1 MVDTKRAGPTTETE
15 SVRELF
21 LMRLRYKEGR
31 LLPLEGNRVL
41 VLDDPDS
48 AYVVFVGTVDIFSV
62 RTEEGEVVSPRRHV
76 ARLEPGQ
83 VFFGMGQDADAV
95 EMRLLASGVV
105 ETRVLRV
112 PQAALR
118 ELAQE
123 PEFADYVAAT
133 LDRWVA
139 ALSASIAVTIPPRE
153 PVQLEA
159 EQRNELQPGQVA
171 LPKEGVLWVRQPGG
185 TSTLADR
192 TDLPAISDA
201 FAVPLSQATWLRA
214 IEPSIVE
221 AVTTPAMLRL
231 DGLWDGLDRFH
242 RLALL
247 AIRSNLAR
255 DEGAERGRLQRKIE
269 ADQAVIG
276 STFAHIASLLNPA
289 AGQQRAAAG
298 GMDALLA
305 ATEMVGRAMGLDLEA
320 ALRPLTSRTEPL
332 TVYGIARA
340 AGIRVREVTLKG
352 EWWRGDSG
360 PLLGFLQTSGQAVAL
375 RPTSPRAYALHDPVA
390 GTVRPVTA
398 DVASTLAST
407 AYVFYRPFPNKK
419 LSLWDLLRFGAFG
432 SRRDLLTVLLMGIGT
447 GVLGLATPLAM
458 QRIFND
464 VIPASDRGQL
474 LAIVFLLIAVG
485 IASALFQVA
494 RSVAVLRLQ
503 VRLDNSIQAALWDRL
518 LSLPAPF
525 FRQYSAG
532 DLVSRAMGIN
542 AIRDLLS
549 SAVSTAF
556 LSALFSSF
564 NLILLFVY
572 DPLLALV
579 ALVLLVLSI
588 GASVLAGYFQ
598 VQYQR
603 QVTEIQGHIAGLALQ
618 IINGLAKFRIIG
630 AEDRAF
636 VLWAERFGEQR
647 RLTYKARMVQNN
659 LAVFNAAYPIITF
672 LTIFAVIAMT
682 RGGGLTTGTF
692 IAFTTAFAQVLT
704 NGLQVSGA
712 ALAAVVVVPLYE
724 RARPILEATQEF
736 DETKSAPGALSGSIE
751 VSHASFRYDADG
763 PLVLENV
770 SIHVRPGEFVALVG
784 PSGSGKSTLLRLLL
798 GFERPEV
805 GAIYYDSQDL
815 AGLDVREVRRQIGTV
830 MQNGK
835 LMTGTLLQNIIGSS
849 LLTIDDAWE
858 AARMAGIE
866 EDIREM
872 PMGMYTLVSEEG
884 GTFSGG
890 QRQRL
895 MIARALVKR
904 PRIIFFDEATSSLD
918 NAAQEVVT
926 ASLDTLHTTRVV
938 IAHRLSTIV
947 HADRIYV
954 LQNGQVVQTG
964 TYDELMQQPGLFA
977 HLARRQ
983 IA

>member
-1 MVDTKRAGPTTETE
+1 MVDTRRAGPATETE

-48 AYVVFVGTVDIFSV
+48 AYAVFVGTVDIFSV
-62 RTEEGEVVSPRRHV
+62 RTEDGEVVSPRRHV

-83 VFFGMGQDADAV
+83 VFFGMGRDADAV
-95 EMRLLASGVV
+95 EMRLLATGVV

-112 PQAALR
+112 PQAAVR

-123 PEFADYVAAT
+123 PEFADYVAVT
-133 LDRWVA
+133 LDRWIA
-139 ALSASIAVTIPPRE
+139 ALSASIAMAIPPRE

-159 EQRNELQPGQVA
+159 EQRIELQPGQVV
-171 LPKEGVLWVRQPGG
+171 LPKEHVLWVHQSGG

-192 TDLPAISDA
+192 LDLPAILDGS
-201 FAVPLSQATWLRA
+201 AVPLSQVTWLRA
-214 IEPSIVE
+214 VEPSVVAGAATRE
-221 AVTTPAMLRL
+221 MLRL
-231 DGLWDGLDRFH
+231 GGVWDGLDRFH

-269 ADQAVIG
+269 ADQAVVG

-289 AGQQRAAAG
+289 AEQPRAAG

-305 ATEMVGRAMGLDLEA
+305 ATEMVGRAMGLDLET
-320 ALRPLTSRTEPL
+320 ALRPLSGRTEPL
-332 TVYGIARA
+332 TVYGTARA

-352 EWWRGDSG
+352 EWWRSDSG
-360 PLLGFLQTSGQAVAL
+360 PLLGFLEKSGQAVAL
-375 RPTSPRAYALHDPVA
+375 LPTSPRTHALHDPVA
-390 GTVRPVTA
+390 GTVTPVTA
-398 DVASTLAST
+398 DVASTLVST
-407 AYVFYRPFPNKK
+407 AYVLYRPFPNKK
-419 LSLWDLLRFGAFG
+419 LSLRDLVRFGAVG
-432 SRRDLLTVLLMGIGT
+432 SRRDLITILLMGIGT

-474 LAIVFLLIAVG
+474 LAIVFMLIAVG
-485 IASALFQVA
+485 IASTLFQVA
-494 RSVAVLRLQ
+494 RNIAVLRLQ
-503 VRLDNSIQAALWDRL
+503 VKLDNSIQAALWDRL

-525 FRQYSAG
+525 FRRYSAG

-549 SAVSTAF
+549 STVTTAF

-572 DPLLALV
+572 DPLLGLV
-579 ALVLLVLSI
+579 ALVLLALSI
-588 GASVLAGYFQ
+588 CASVFAGYFQ
-598 VQYQR
+598 VRYQR
-603 QVTEIQGHIAGLALQ
+603 QVTEIQGRIAGLVLQ

-636 VLWAERFGEQR
+636 VLWAERFAEQR

-659 LAVFNAAYPIITF
+659 LAVFNAAFPVITF
-672 LTIFAVIAMT
+672 LAIFAVVALT
-682 RGGGLTTGTF
+682 HGGGLTTGTF
-692 IAFTTAFAQVLT
+692 IAFTAAFAQVLT

-712 ALAAVVVVPLYE
+712 ALSAVVVVPLYE

-736 DETKSAPGALSGSIE
+736 DETKSAPGELSGSIE
-751 VSHASFRYDADG
+751 VSHASFRYDDDG
-763 PLVLENV
+763 PLVLDDV
-770 SIHVRPGEFVALVG
+770 SIHVRAGEFVALVG

-798 GFERPEV
+798 GFEQPEL
-805 GAIYYDSQDL
+805 GAIYFDSQDL

-835 LMTGTLLQNIIGSS
+835 LMTGSLLQNIIGSS

-904 PRIIFFDEATSSLD
+904 PRLIFFDEATSSLD
-918 NAAQEVVT
+918 NAAQGVVT
-926 ASLDTLHTTRVV
+926 ESLDALHATRVV

-977 HLARRQ
+977 DLARRQ

>member
-1 MVDTKRAGPTTETE
+1 MVDTRWAGPATETE

-48 AYVVFVGTVDIFSV
+48 AYAVFMGTVDIFSV
-62 RTEEGEVVSPRRHV
+62 RTEEGEVISPRRHV
-76 ARLEPGQ
+76 ARLDPGQ
-83 VFFGMGQDADAV
+83 MFFGMGRDADAV

-133 LDRWVA
+133 LDRWVT
-139 ALSASIAVTIPPRE
+139 ALSASIAMAIPPRE

-159 EQRNELQPGQVA
+159 KQRIELQPGQVV
-171 LPKEGVLWVRQPGG
+171 LPKEGVLWVRQTGG
-185 TSTLADR
+185 NSTLADR
-192 TDLPAISDA
+192 SDLPAISDA
-201 FAVPLSQATWLRA
+201 FAVPLSQVTWLRA
-214 IEPSIVE
+214 VEPSVVE
-221 AVTTPAMLRL
+221 GVATPDMLRL
-231 DGLWDGLDRFH
+231 DGIWDGLDRFH
-242 RLALL
+242 RIALL

-255 DEGAERGRLQRKIE
+255 NEGEERGRLQRKIE
-269 ADQAVIG
+269 ADQAVVG

-289 AGQQRAAAG
+289 AEQPRAAG
-298 GMDALLA
+298 GMDALLS
-305 ATEMVGRAMGLDLEA
+305 ATQMVGRAMRLDLEA
-320 ALRPLTSRTEPL
+320 ALRPLSGRTEPL
-332 TVYGIARA
+332 TVYATARA
-340 AGIRVREVTLKG
+340 AGIRAREVTLKG
-352 EWWRGDSG
+352 EWWRSDSG
-360 PLLGFLQTSGQAVAL
+360 PLLGFIENSGQAVAL
-375 RPTSPRAYALHDPVA
+375 LPTSPRAYALHDPVR
-390 GTVRPVTA
+390 GTVTAVTA
-398 DVASTLAST
+398 VVASTLAST

-419 LSLWDLLRFGAFG
+419 LSLRDLLRFGAVG
-432 SRRDLLTVLLMGIGT
+432 SRRDLLTVLLMGTGT

-474 LAIVFLLIAVG
+474 LAIVFVLIAVG
-485 IASALFQVA
+485 IASTLFQIA
-494 RSVAVLRLQ
+494 RNIAVLRLQ
-503 VRLDNSIQAALWDRL
+503 VKLDNSIQAALWDRL

-525 FRQYSAG
+525 FRRYSAG

-549 SAVSTAF
+549 STVTTAF

-572 DPLLALV
+572 DPLLGFV
-579 ALVLLVLSI
+579 ALVLLALSI
-588 GASVLAGYFQ
+588 GASILAGYFQ
-598 VQYQR
+598 VRYQR
-603 QVTEIQGHIAGLALQ
+603 RVTEIQGRIAGLVLQ

-636 VLWAERFGEQR
+636 VLWAERFAEQR

-659 LAVFNAAYPIITF
+659 LAVFNAAFPIITF
-672 LTIFAVIAMT
+672 LAIFAVVAMT
-682 RGGGLTTGTF
+682 HGGGLSTGTF

-736 DETKSAPGALSGSIE
+736 DETKSAPGELSGSIE

-763 PLVLENV
+763 PLVLDDV

-798 GFERPEV
+798 GFEQPEV
-805 GAIYYDSQDL
+805 GGIYFDSQDL

-835 LMTGTLLQNIIGSS
+835 LMTGSLLQNIIGSS

-895 MIARALVKR
+895 MIARALVKH

-926 ASLDTLHTTRVV
+926 ASLDALHATRVV

-954 LQNGQVVQTG
+954 LQNGQVVQSG
-964 TYDELMQQPGLFA
+964 TYDELMQQSGLFA
-977 HLARRQ
+977 DLARRQ